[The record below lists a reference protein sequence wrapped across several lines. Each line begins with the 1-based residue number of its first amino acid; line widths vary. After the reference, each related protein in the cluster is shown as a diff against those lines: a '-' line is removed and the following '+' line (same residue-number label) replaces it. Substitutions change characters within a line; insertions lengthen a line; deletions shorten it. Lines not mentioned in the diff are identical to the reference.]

1 MELPLSG
8 KRALVT
14 GGSRGIGRA
23 IALRLATAGADVA
36 VNFLAREDAASAV
49 AEEIE
54 GLGRRALI
62 VQADV
67 RDREAVKQMVASI
80 REAWEGLDILVN
92 NAGLVRDNFV
102 AMMKDAQ
109 WDEVIDTCLRG
120 AYNCLRESVRDMLR
134 QKWGRVINISSVAG
148 IMGDVQRVNY
158 SAAKAGLHGLTK
170 AAARELATQG
180 ITVNAVAPGV
190 IESELIDDMKEQRR
204 ELLLGMIPG
213 GRFGAPEDVAGLVA
227 FLAGPEASYITGQV
241 FVVDGGL
248 SM

>member
-23 IALRLATAGADVA
+23 IALRLAEAGADVA
-36 VNFLAREDAASAV
+36 VNFLSREDAASAV
-49 AEEIE
+49 AQEIE

-67 RDREAVKQMVASI
+67 KDREAVKAMITSI

-92 NAGLVRDNFV
+92 NAGLVRDSFM

-204 ELLLGMIPG
+204 EVLLRMIPS

>member
-1 MELPLSG
+1 MELPLAG
-8 KRALVT
+8 RRALVT

-23 IALRLATAGADVA
+23 IALRLAADGADVA
-36 VNFLAREDAASAV
+36 VNFLSREEAAADVV
-49 AEEIE
+49 AEIE
-54 GLGRRALI
+54 RLGRRVLAL
-62 VQADV
+62 QADV
-67 RDREAVKQMVASI
+67 RDREAVKAMVAQV

-92 NAGLVRDNFV
+92 NAGLVRDSFM
-102 AMMKDAQ
+102 AMMRDAQ
-109 WDEVIDTCLRG
+109 WDEVLDTCLRG

-148 IMGDVQRVNY
+148 IMGDVQRANY

-170 AAARELATQG
+170 AAARELASQG

-190 IESELIDDMKEQRR
+190 IETELTDDMKDQRR
-204 ELLLGMIPG
+204 ELLTAMIPM
-213 GRFGAPEDVAGLVA
+213 GRFGSPEEVTGLVSL
-227 FLAGPEASYITGQV
+227 LAGPDASYITGQV